1 MADILLL
8 DNIDSFT
15 YNLADQLRSNGH
27 NVVIYRNHIPAQ
39 TLIERLA
46 TMSNPVLMLSP
57 GPGVPSEAGCMP
69 ELLTRLRGKL
79 PIIGIC
85 LGHQAIV
92 EAYGGYVGQAG
103 EILHGKASSIE
114 HDGQAGEILHGK
126 ASSIEHDGQ
135 AMFAGLTN
143 PLPVAR
149 YHSLVGSNIPAGLT
163 INAHFNGMV
172 MAVRHDADRV
182 CGFQFHPESILTTQG
197 ARLLEQTLAW
207 AQQKLEPAN
216 TLQPILEKLYQ
227 AQTLSQQESHQLFS
241 AVVRGELKPE
251 QLAAALVS
259 MKIRGE
265 HPNEIAGA
273 ATALLENAAPFPR
286 PDYLFADIVGTGG
299 DGSNSINI
307 STASAFVAA
316 ACGLKVAKHGNR
328 SVSSKSGS
336 SDLLAAFGINL
347 DMNADKSRQALD
359 ELGVCFLFAPKYHT
373 GFRHAMPVRQ
383 QLKTRTL
390 FNVLGPL
397 INPAHPPL
405 ALIGVYSPELVLP
418 IAETLRVL
426 GYQRA
431 AVVHSGGM
439 DEVSL
444 HAPTIV
450 AELHDGEIKSYQL
463 TAEDFGLT
471 PYHQEQLAGGTPEEN
486 RDILTRLLQ
495 GKGDAAH
502 EAAVAAN
509 VAMLMRLHGHE
520 DLQANAQT
528 VLEVLRSGSAYD
540 RVTALAARG

>member
-15 YNLADQLRSNGH
+15 YNLADQLRANGH
-27 NVVIYRNHIPAQ
+27 HVVIYRNVVPAQ

-46 TMSNPVLMLSP
+46 TMTNPILMLSP
-57 GPGVPSEAGCMP
+57 GPGTPSEAGCMP
-69 ELLTRLRGKL
+69 ELLTRIRGKI
-79 PIIGIC
+79 PVIGIC

-103 EILHGKASSIE
+103 EILHGKASR
-114 HDGQAGEILHGK
+114 
-126 ASSIEHDGQ
+126 IEHDGQ
-135 AMFAGLTN
+135 AMFANLPN

-163 INAHFNGMV
+163 VNASFNGIV

-182 CGFQFHPESILTTQG
+182 CGFQFHPESILTTAG
-197 ARLLEQTLAW
+197 SRLLEQTLSW
-207 AQQKLEPAN
+207 VQQKREQSN
-216 TLQPILEKLYQ
+216 VIQPILENLYQ
-227 AQTLSQQESHQLFS
+227 AQVLSQLESHQLFS
-241 AVVRGELKPE
+241 AVVRGEIKPE
-251 QLAAALVS
+251 QLAAVLIS
-259 MKIRGE
+259 MKVRGE
-265 HPNEIAGA
+265 QPQEIAGA

-347 DMNADKSRQALD
+347 DMSAEKSRHALD
-359 ELGVCFLFAPKYHT
+359 NLGVCFLFAPKYHT

-405 ALIGVYSPELVLP
+405 ALIGVYSPQLVEP
-418 IAETLRVL
+418 IAETLRML

-450 AELHDGEIKSYQL
+450 AELNQGEINCYQL
-463 TAEDFGLT
+463 TAADFGLM
-471 PYHQEQLAGGTPEEN
+471 PYQQQQLTGGTPEEN

-495 GKGDAAH
+495 GKGEAAH

-509 VAMLMRLHGHE
+509 VAMLMRLFGEE
-520 DLQANAQT
+520 DLSANARQ
-528 VLEVLRSGSAYD
+528 VLDVLRSGAAYD
-540 RVTALAARG
+540 KVIALAAQG